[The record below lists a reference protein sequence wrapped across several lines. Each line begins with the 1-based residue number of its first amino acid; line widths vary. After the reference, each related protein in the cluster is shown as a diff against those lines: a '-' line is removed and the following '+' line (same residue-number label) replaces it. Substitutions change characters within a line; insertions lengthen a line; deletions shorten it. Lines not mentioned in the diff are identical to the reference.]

1 MQAFL
6 DTSVLVAASVLAHPH
21 HARALP
27 LLRRLVDRLDE
38 GTICAHSIAETYATL
53 TRLPLQPRIHPSEA
67 NRLITDNILPHV
79 RVIALTPAMYAT
91 ALATM
96 TEGCYIGAKIYDAL
110 LLACAASTPVER
122 VYTFNLGDF
131 LTLAPATL
139 KDKVYGP

>member
-1 MQAFL
+1 MQVFL

-27 LLRRLVDRLDE
+27 LMRRLVDRLDE

-53 TRLPLQPRIHPSEA
+53 TRLPLQPRIQPSEA
-67 NRLITDNILPHV
+67 HRLIADNILPNV

-91 ALATM
+91 AITTM
-96 TEGCYIGAKIYDAL
+96 IEGGYIGAKIYDAL
-110 LLACAASTPVER
+110 LLTCAASANVER

-131 LTLAPATL
+131 LTLAPLSL
-139 KDKVYGP
+139 KEKVCAP